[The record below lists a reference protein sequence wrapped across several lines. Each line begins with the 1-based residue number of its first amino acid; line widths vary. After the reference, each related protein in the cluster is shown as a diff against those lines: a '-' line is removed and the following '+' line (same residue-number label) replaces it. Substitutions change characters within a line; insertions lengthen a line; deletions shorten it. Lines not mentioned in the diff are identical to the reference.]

1 MSYTIGQM
9 MQMRQG
15 LGGLFGQPQ
24 MGFDPRM
31 LDSITEP
38 IVRFYGQEKMGPFRQ
53 ELMELIKETFPDF
66 VEGGIMG
73 AIQPYGGLSMDQFNM
88 IAEPKPDVGFS
99 HYPGGVLTTS
109 GNVGESAFGNSIKS
123 MNEFMDQ
130 KQDLQ
135 MGMKTGLGSVFDM
148 GYK

>member
-31 LDSITEP
+31 LNSITEP
-38 IVRFYGQEKMGPFRQ
+38 IIRFYGQEKMGPFRQ

-73 AIQPYGGLSMDQFNM
+73 AIQPYGGLSFLTEATSKSDG
-88 IAEPKPDVGFS
+88 PSYS
-99 HYPGGVLTTS
+99 HYPGGEFTTS
-109 GNVGESAFGNSIKS
+109 GNTGAIPLGANVDGIANNNPFGNSIKP
-123 MNEFMDQ
+123 
-130 KQDLQ
+130 
-135 MGMKTGLGSVFDM
+135 TGLGSVFDM

>member
-31 LDSITEP
+31 LNSITEP
-38 IVRFYGQEKMGPFRQ
+38 IIRFYGQEKMGPFRQ

-73 AIQPYGGLSMDQFNM
+73 AIQPYGGLSF
-88 IAEPKPDVGFS
+88 
-99 HYPGGVLTTS
+99 LTEETGKSS
-109 GNVGESAFGNSIKS
+109 GNTGAIPLGANVDGIANNNPFGNSIKPMVGIPNALIS
-123 MNEFMDQ
+123 SA
-130 KQDLQ
+130 L
-135 MGMKTGLGSVFDM
+135 DM

>member
-31 LDSITEP
+31 LNSITEP
-38 IVRFYGQEKMGPFRQ
+38 IIRFYGQEKMGPFRQ

-73 AIQPYGGLSMDQFNM
+73 AIQPYGGLSF
-88 IAEPKPDVGFS
+88 
-99 HYPGGVLTTS
+99 LTEETGKSS
-109 GNVGESAFGNSIKS
+109 GNTGAIPLGANVDGIANNNPFGNSIKP
-123 MNEFMDQ
+123 
-130 KQDLQ
+130 
-135 MGMKTGLGSVFDM
+135 TLGIPNALISSALDM

>member
-31 LDSITEP
+31 LNSITEP
-38 IVRFYGQEKMGPFRQ
+38 IIRFYGQEKMGPFRQ

-73 AIQPYGGLSMDQFNM
+73 AIQPYTGAIPLGANVDG
-88 IAEPKPDVGFS
+88 IANNNP
-99 HYPGGVLTTS
+99 
-109 GNVGESAFGNSIKS
+109 FGNSIKPMVGIPNALIS
-123 MNEFMDQ
+123 SA
-130 KQDLQ
+130 L
-135 MGMKTGLGSVFDM
+135 DM